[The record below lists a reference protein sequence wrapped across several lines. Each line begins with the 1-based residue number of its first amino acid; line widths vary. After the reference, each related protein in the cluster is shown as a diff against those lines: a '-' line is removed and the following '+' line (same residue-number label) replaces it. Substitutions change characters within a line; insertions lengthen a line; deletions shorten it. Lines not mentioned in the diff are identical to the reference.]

1 VTTIFPHLVK
11 EVIDNYGKMSR
22 MRPLPVQENEREDL
36 RDVVSISTEAKR
48 RQILN
53 QAKSEVL
60 ERIRETGQSGE
71 KGI

>member
-1 VTTIFPHLVK
+1 MTTIFPHLVK

-48 RQILN
+48 RQIS
-53 QAKSEVL
+53 AAVEAYEVY
-60 ERIRETGQSGE
+60 RRENPNRSA
-71 KGI
+71 